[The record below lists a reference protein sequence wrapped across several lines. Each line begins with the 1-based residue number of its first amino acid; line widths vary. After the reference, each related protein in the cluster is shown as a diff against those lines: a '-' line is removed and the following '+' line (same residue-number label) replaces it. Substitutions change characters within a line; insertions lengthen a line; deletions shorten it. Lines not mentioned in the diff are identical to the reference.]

1 MQSSL
6 PLFVGLRYAF
16 AGRGGMLVAFLSR
29 MSVLGLILGVALL
42 IIVLSVMNGF
52 EKELQTRILNLVPHV
67 SIQHYDLIEDWRS
80 TDALLKK
87 HPGVEGTAPYI
98 HVQALLSAGE
108 KVEGVLL
115 HSVLPAAENK
125 LSNLEKYLVAGSLDD
140 LKPGANGVVLGDHS
154 ATMLGVETGSRLRA
168 IVPQPGSNAVNQ
180 LPRIAVFTVVGI
192 FHTGTEMDHSL
203 GLIHLRD
210 GQALLGYGTKV
221 QGIRLQLDNVF
232 DAPRIGWEI
241 VQNLPPGYYAQ
252 DWQRTH
258 GNLYQAIQL
267 SRSMVTLLIF
277 MVITVAVFNV
287 VASLVMVVTDKRGD
301 IAILRT
307 LGASDRNILHIFMV
321 QGLLIGVIGTLLGVI
336 IGCSL
341 AWLMPQLI
349 AALERVLDYQFLS
362 SSVYPIDY
370 LPTDVRA
377 RDVLIIASVALV
389 MSLFATLYPA
399 RRATRVRPAEALR
412 WES

>member
-29 MSVLGLILGVALL
+29 MSVLGLVLGVALL

-52 EKELQTRILNLVPHV
+52 EKELQTRILNLVPHASV
-67 SIQHYDLIEDWRS
+67 QHYDLLDDWRS
-80 TDALLKK
+80 ADAQIKK
-87 HPGVEGTAPYI
+87 HPQVLGTAPYI
-98 HVQALLSAGE
+98 HVQALLSAGHQ
-108 KVEGVLL
+108 VEGVLL

-125 LSNLEKYLVAGSLDD
+125 LSNLQKYLVTGSLNE
-140 LKPGANGVVLGDHS
+140 LKPGSNGVVLGDHIAS
-154 ATMLGVETGSRLRA
+154 KLGVQPGDKLRA
-168 IVPQPGSNAVNQ
+168 IVPQPGANSVNQ
-180 LPRIAVFTVVGI
+180 LPSIAAFTVVGI

-203 GLIHLRD
+203 GIIHLQD
-210 GQALLGYGTKV
+210 GQSLLGYGQKV

-232 DAPRIGWEI
+232 DAPRVGWEI

-258 GNLYQAIQL
+258 GNLYEAIQL

-287 VASLVMVVTDKRGD
+287 VASLVMIVTDKRSD

-307 LGASDRNILHIFMV
+307 LGASDKNILHIFIV
-321 QGLLIGVIGTLLGVI
+321 QGLLIGVLGTLLGVI
-336 IGCSL
+336 IGCSM
-341 AWLMPQLI
+341 AWLLPQSI
-349 AALERVLDYQFLS
+349 AALERMLDYQFLS
-362 SSVYPIDY
+362 STVYPIDY

-377 RDVLIIASVALV
+377 HDVIVIAVAALL

-399 RRATRVRPAEALR
+399 RRATRIRPAEALR

>member
-1 MQSSL
+1 MQTSL
-6 PLFVGLRYAF
+6 PLFVGLRYAY

-52 EKELQTRILNLVPHV
+52 EKELQTRILNLVPHASV
-67 SIQHYDLIEDWRS
+67 QHYDLLEDWRS
-80 TDALLKK
+80 ADALIKR
-87 HPGVEGTAPYI
+87 HPEVVGSAPYI
-98 HVQALLSAGE
+98 HVQALLAAGD
-108 KVEGVLL
+108 KVDGVLL
-115 HSVLPAAENK
+115 HSVLPALENK
-125 LSNLEKYLVAGSLDD
+125 LSNLREYIEQGSLAE
-140 LKPGANGVVLGDHS
+140 LKPGANGVVLGDHL
-154 ATMLGVETGSRLRA
+154 ARKLRVGLGSKLRA
-168 IVPQPGSNAVNQ
+168 IIPQPGSNAVNQ
-180 LPRIAVFTVVGI
+180 VPRITNLKVVGI

-203 GLIHLRD
+203 GIIHLRD
-210 GQALLGYGTKV
+210 GQALLGYGDKV
-221 QGIRLQLDNVF
+221 QGIRLQLNNVF
-232 DAPRIGWEI
+232 DAPRVGWEV

-258 GNLYQAIQL
+258 GNLYEAIQL

-287 VASLVMVVTDKRGD
+287 VASLVMVVNDKRGD

-307 LGASDRNILHIFMV
+307 LGASDKDILHIFIV
-321 QGLLIGVIGTLLGVI
+321 QGLLIGVLGTLLGVVL
-336 IGCSL
+336 GCTL
-341 AWLMPQLI
+341 AWLTPELI
-349 AALERVLDYQFLS
+349 AGLEHLVDYQFLNS
-362 SSVYPIDY
+362 TVYPIDY

-377 RDVLIIASVALV
+377 RDVIIIAVAALL

-412 WES
+412 WEG